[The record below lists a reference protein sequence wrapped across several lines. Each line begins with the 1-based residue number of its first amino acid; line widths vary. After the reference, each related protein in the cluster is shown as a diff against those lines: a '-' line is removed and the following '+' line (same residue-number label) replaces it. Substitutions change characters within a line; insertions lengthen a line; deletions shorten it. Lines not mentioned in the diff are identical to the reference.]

1 MTQMDSAV
9 CTALKSP
16 TKRQP
21 CTSWAAG
28 AHPPRLPYL
37 CVLKVGFDFCEL
49 LENAPN
55 FNNFARFWSFSSIVK

>member
-49 LENAPN
+49 LENA
-55 FNNFARFWSFSSIVK
+55 